1 MSIQMRN
8 AVVGAI
14 LSLLYV
20 SILLAVLYEGRMQ
33 GRTRLRPRHHIHA
46 APNPDPTD
54 FLPRTVAFLFT
65 GAGTIY
71 IYRYRTSTVYIV
83 YMYVRLILIPIHT
96 QLTHFTGL
104 DTSDAQ
110 RLCACCILWY
120 GGTDVSMLMMAVILI
135 DTSVYS
141 LAAPGWYVH
150 MRFIWLVYYYCIA
163 FVLPFHIINHVFIT
177 ILKVS

>member
-1 MSIQMRN
+1 MRN

-54 FLPRTVAFLFT
+54 FLPRTMAFLFT

-71 IYRYRTSTVYIV
+71 IVTVLVPYSV
-83 YMYVRLILIPIHT
+83 HYMYVRLILIPIHT

-110 RLCACCILWY
+110 RLCDCCIL
-120 GGTDVSMLMMAVILI
+120 
-135 DTSVYS
+135 
-141 LAAPGWYVH
+141 
-150 MRFIWLVYYYCIA
+150 
-163 FVLPFHIINHVFIT
+163 
-177 ILKVS
+177 